1 MKGSK
6 AKYSTEASKTVKVP
20 AMGDSISEGVIA
32 EWKKKPGDSVEAD
45 EVVVLIETDKI
56 TIEVRSPQAG
66 VFEEAMHPEN
76 ATVKVGADLFKMK
89 GGAKKEAVSPKATTT
104 KTTPEASESKPAKSS
119 SESTKP
125 PKASASGEKITVN
138 VPTLAE
144 SVKEGAIKEI
154 LVKPGSGVK
163 ADQVVLS
170 IETEKIVIEVRTP
183 VAGVVD
189 SVLVKEGQMV
199 NVGDELLKV
208 TKGEAPAEEQQQ
220 QSQAVESKPAQQK
233 QEQQQQ
239 QQSSSSPSSSS
250 SSSSKPSSSSSKT
263 SPSASSRPFASSSGA
278 SVDRTDT
285 RVRMTQARKR
295 TAQRLKDSQNT
306 AAILTTFNE
315 VDMHNLMEMRDRYK
329 DRFLERFGV
338 KLGFMSAFAKASAI
352 ALQEN
357 PVVNA
362 VMDGDEI
369 IYRNYVDISVAV
381 STPTSLVVPVLRNV
395 ERMSFADIER
405 SIAEFGT
412 KAKEGKL
419 TLEEMSGGTF
429 TISNGGVFG
438 SLMGTPIINPPQ
450 SAILGMHAIN
460 KRAHV
465 VNDKVEV
472 RPLMYIALSYDHRI
486 IDGRDAVTTL
496 KRIKT
501 LIEDPVAMLLDL

>member
-1 MKGSK
+1 
-6 AKYSTEASKTVKVP
+6 
-20 AMGDSISEGVIA
+20 MGDSITEGVVL
-32 EWKKKPGDSVEAD
+32 EWLKKPGQAVAAD
-45 EVVVLIETDKI
+45 EVVVLLETDKI
-56 TIEVRSPQAG
+56 TVEVRAPSAG
-66 VFEEAMHPEN
+66 VFEEALHPES
-76 ATVKVGADLFKMK
+76 AVVGVGAQLFKFK
-89 GGAKKEAVSPKATTT
+89 PGAAASEPSKESAKESAKEAPK
-104 KTTPEASESKPAKSS
+104 SESKQESPKQESTPAK
-119 SESTKP
+119 
-125 PKASASGEKITVN
+125 ASGEKVTVP
-138 VPTLAE
+138 VPTLTE
-144 SVKEGAIKEI
+144 TISNGLVKEI
-154 LVKPGSGVK
+154 LVKPGQGVK
-163 ADQVVLS
+163 ADEVILA
-170 IETEKIVIEVRTP
+170 IETDKITVEVRTP
-183 VAGVVD
+183 VAGVID
-189 SVLVKEGQMV
+189 SVLVKVGQDV
-199 NVGDELLKV
+199 KVGEELVKV
-208 TKGEAPAEEQQQ
+208 IKGSAPAEAAKPAEKAPEKASAAAPAP
-220 QSQAVESKPAQQK
+220 QSSSPKPAEKSSKPA
-233 QEQQQQ
+233 
-239 QQSSSSPSSSS
+239 SP
-250 SSSSKPSSSSSKT
+250 
-263 SPSASSRPFASSSGA
+263 AASRPVASSSGA
-278 SVDRTDT
+278 VERIDT
-285 RVRMTQARKR
+285 RQRMSMARKR

-315 VDMHNLMEMRDRYK
+315 VDMHNLMEMRERYK

-362 VMDGDEI
+362 VMDGDDI

-405 SIAEFGT
+405 TIGEFGV

-419 TLEEMSGGTF
+419 SLEEMSGGTF

-460 KRAHV
+460 KRPHV
-465 VNDKVEV
+465 VGDKIEI